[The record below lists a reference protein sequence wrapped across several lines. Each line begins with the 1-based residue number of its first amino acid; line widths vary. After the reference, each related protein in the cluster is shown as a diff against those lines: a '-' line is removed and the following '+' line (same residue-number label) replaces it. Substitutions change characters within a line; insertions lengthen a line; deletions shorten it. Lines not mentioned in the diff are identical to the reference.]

1 MIGKFIVFEGL
12 DGSGT
17 STQSKLLCK
26 FLETSG
32 RKVFLTSE
40 PSDGPIGNMIRQAM
54 AKRIHFNDSPIIFDT
69 QMAYLFAA
77 DRYDHLNNSV
87 NGILNL
93 LASGVDVISTRY
105 FFSSYAYHV
114 TNQET
119 FNLVSD
125 LNSKFP
131 NPDLLIYMGNTVSE
145 SVRRINDRI
154 VQDVYENEN
163 KLEQVLINYRSI
175 LNSYDGDL
183 IEMNSQDTI
192 DDVHKAIC
200 IKVKDIIY
208 GN

>member
-26 FLETSG
+26 FLESSG

-40 PSDGPIGNMIRQAM
+40 PSDGPIGNMIRQGM
-54 AKRIHFNDSPIIFDT
+54 AKRIHFNDSSIIFDT

-114 TNQET
+114 TNEET
-119 FNLVSD
+119 FNLVRD
-125 LNSKFP
+125 LNCRFP

-145 SVRRINDRI
+145 SVRRVNERI
-154 VQDVYENEN
+154 VQDVYENQS
-163 KLEQVLINYRSI
+163 KLEQVLINYSN
-175 LNSYDGDL
+175 LLKSYEGNL
-183 IEMNSQDTI
+183 LVMNSQDAI
-192 DDVHKAIC
+192 EDVHKIIC
-200 IKVKDIIY
+200 TKVKDVIY